1 MTITVQVVELRHD
14 GEIVGRGEY
23 AFIQLPS
30 PGDRLFLHSRG
41 IGPTQI
47 VRVLYAEHHPVV
59 VPKNRVARPD
69 PTVSLIVEYLQSAD
83 EF

>member
-1 MTITVQVVELRHD
+1 MTITVRVDELRHD

-23 AFIQLPS
+23 EFIQLPS

-41 IGPTQI
+41 IGPTEI

-59 VPKNRVARPD
+59 IPKRPIARPD
-69 PTVSLIVEYLQSAD
+69 PTVSLVVEYIGVTD